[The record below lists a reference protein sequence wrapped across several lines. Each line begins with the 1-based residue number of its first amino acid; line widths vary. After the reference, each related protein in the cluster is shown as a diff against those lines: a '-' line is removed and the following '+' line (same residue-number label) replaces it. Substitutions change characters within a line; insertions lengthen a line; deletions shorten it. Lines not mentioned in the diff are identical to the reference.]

1 MENDQFN
8 QFQLA
13 NAGNEQSAL
22 ASTINLAKRVLIF
35 VIFVYQRWASHDEQL
50 KTKKIEKNENN
61 IVGHFM
67 METSCW

>member
-35 VIFVYQRWASHDEQL
+35 AIFVYQRCA
-50 KTKKIEKNENN
+50 
-61 IVGHFM
+61 
-67 METSCW
+67 